1 MLLRGTPLY
10 EQKQLYGFRESDDQA
25 IPIVVSSNSFSETEY
40 AEMARIAQFL
50 EEN

>member
-10 EQKQLYGFRESDDQA
+10 EQKQLFGFRESSEQR
-25 IPIVVSSNSFSETEY
+25 IPIVVASNSFSEAEH
-40 AEMARIAQFL
+40 AEMACIAKLL

>member
-10 EQKQLYGFRESDDQA
+10 EQKRLYGIKESDDQT
-25 IPIVVSSNSFSETEY
+25 IPIVVASNSFSETEY
-40 AEMARIAQFL
+40 AEMAHIAKLL